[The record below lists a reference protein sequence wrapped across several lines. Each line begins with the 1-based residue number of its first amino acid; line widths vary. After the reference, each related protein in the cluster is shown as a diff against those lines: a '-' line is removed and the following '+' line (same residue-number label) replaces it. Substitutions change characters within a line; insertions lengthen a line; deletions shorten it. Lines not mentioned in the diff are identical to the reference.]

1 MQSMKNYSSTSVIIL
16 IFKIKKIV
24 QMFMTRAIEKC
35 HFGNENIIKSM
46 YMYERGDDDLKSR
59 VYFQMASRQFIYEN

>member
-1 MQSMKNYSSTSVIIL
+1 
-16 IFKIKKIV
+16 
-24 QMFMTRAIEKC
+24 MFMTRAIEKC

-46 YMYERGDDDLKSR
+46 YMYERGDENLKSR